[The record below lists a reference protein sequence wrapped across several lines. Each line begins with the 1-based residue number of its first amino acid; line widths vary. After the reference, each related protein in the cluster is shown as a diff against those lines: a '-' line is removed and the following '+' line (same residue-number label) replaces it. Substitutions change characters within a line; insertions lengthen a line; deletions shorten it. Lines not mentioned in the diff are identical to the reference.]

1 MIRLGK
7 RGAFALGVLG
17 ALALGALVAPGIA
30 VLTGF
35 DPQGTDLLKRYLPP
49 SWDHPLGTDE
59 LGRDVAM
66 RLLYGARVSL
76 AVGLAAALAASTIG
90 TAIGLAAG
98 YLGGRV
104 DRILMRMT
112 DGVLSLP
119 VLPVLIV
126 LAAVDPA
133 KLGLPQGQTA
143 DLGRIV
149 IIVAA
154 FGWPKVAR
162 LVRGSALALRERDFV
177 RAARALGAT
186 RLRIM
191 LTHVLPNCATPI
203 LVATA
208 LAVGGTI
215 LYESVLSFLGLGIQP
230 PTPSWG
236 NMLTGAQETI
246 WQAPWLAIWPGVAIL
261 LAVAAINLLADAIQ
275 DRFDPRIHRQ

>member
-7 RGAFALGVLG
+7 RGAFALCALG
-17 ALALGALVAPGIA
+17 ALALGALAAPLVAAAI
-30 VLTGF
+30 GF
-35 DPQGTDLLKRYLPP
+35 DPQETDLLKRYLAP
-49 SWDHPLGTDE
+49 SWEHPLGTDE

-90 TAIGLAAG
+90 TAIGLVAG
-98 YLGGRV
+98 TLGGRV
-104 DRILMRMT
+104 DRVLMRCT
-112 DGVLSLP
+112 DGVLALP

-133 KLGLPQGQTA
+133 KLGLPQGEAA
-143 DLGRIV
+143 DLARIV
-149 IIVAA
+149 FIVAA

-162 LVRGSALALRERDFV
+162 LVRGQALALRERDFV
-177 RAARALGAT
+177 RAARALGAS
-186 RLRIM
+186 RARIM
-191 LTHVLPNCATPI
+191 LAHVLPNCATPI

-208 LAVGGTI
+208 LAAGGTI

-246 WQAPWLAIWPGVAIL
+246 WQAPWLAIWPGLAIL
-261 LAVAAINLLADAIQ
+261 LAVASINLLADAIQ
-275 DRFDPRIHRQ
+275 DRFDPRARR

>member
-7 RGAFALGVLG
+7 HGAFALAVLG
-17 ALALGALVAPGIA
+17 ALALGALAAPGIA
-30 VLTGF
+30 ALTGY
-35 DPQGTDLLKRYLPP
+35 DPQGTDLLKRYLAP

-90 TAIGLAAG
+90 TAIGLISG

-104 DRILMRMT
+104 DRVLMRCT
-112 DGVLSLP
+112 DGVLALP
-119 VLPVLIV
+119 ALPVLIV

-133 KLGLPQGQTA
+133 KLGLPQGEAA

-149 IIVAA
+149 VIVAA

-162 LVRGSALALRERDFV
+162 LVRGTTLALREREFV
-177 RAARALGAT
+177 RAAAALGAT
-186 RLRIM
+186 RARIV
-191 LTHVLPNCATPI
+191 LAHVLPNCATPI

-215 LYESVLSFLGLGIQP
+215 LYESMLSFLGLGIQP

-246 WQAPWLAIWPGVAIL
+246 WQAPWLAIWPGLAIL
-261 LAVAAINLLADAIQ
+261 LAVASVNLLADAIQ
-275 DRFDPRIHRQ
+275 DRFDPRARRQ

>member
-1 MIRLGK
+1 MTRLGL
-7 RGAFALGVLG
+7 RGAFALAVLG
-17 ALALGALVAPGIA
+17 ALALGALAAPGIA
-30 VLTGF
+30 ALTGF
-35 DPQGTDLLKRYLPP
+35 DPAGTDLLKRYAPP

-90 TAIGLAAG
+90 TAIGLVAG
-98 YLGGRV
+98 YLGGAV
-104 DRILMRMT
+104 DRALMRAT

-133 KLGLPQGQTA
+133 KLGLPQGELA
-143 DLGRIV
+143 DLGKIV
-149 IIVAA
+149 AIVAA

-162 LVRGSALALRERDFV
+162 LVRGQALAVRERDFV
-177 RAARALGAT
+177 RAARALGAS
-186 RLRIM
+186 RARIM
-191 LTHVLPNCATPI
+191 LAHVLPNCATPI

-246 WQAPWLAIWPGVAIL
+246 WQAPWLAIWPGLAIL
-261 LAVAAINLLADAIQ
+261 LAVASINLLADALQ
-275 DRFDPRIHRQ
+275 DRFDPRRRAQ

>member
-7 RGAFALGVLG
+7 RGTFALGVLSI
-17 ALALGALVAPGIA
+17 LALGAMLAPGIA
-30 VLTGF
+30 ALTGY
-35 DPQGTDLLKRYLPP
+35 DPQGTDLLKRYLAP

-90 TAIGLAAG
+90 TAIGLVAG

-104 DRILMRMT
+104 DRVLMRVT

-133 KLGLPQGQTA
+133 KLGLPQGEAA
-143 DLGRIV
+143 DLARIV
-149 IIVAA
+149 AIVAA

-162 LVRGSALALRERDFV
+162 LVRGHALVLRERDFV

-230 PTPSWG
+230 PIPSWG

-246 WQAPWLAIWPGVAIL
+246 WQAPWLAIWPGIAIL
-261 LAVAAINLLADAIQ
+261 LAVAAINLLADALQ
-275 DRFDPRIHRQ
+275 DRFDPRARGQ

>member
-7 RGAFALGVLG
+7 RGTFALTALGV
-17 ALALGALVAPGIA
+17 LALGALAAPAIA
-30 VLTGF
+30 ALTGF
-35 DPQGTDLLKRYLPP
+35 DPQGTDLLKRYQAP

-90 TAIGLAAG
+90 TAIGLIAG

-104 DRILMRMT
+104 DRVLMRCT
-112 DGVLSLP
+112 DGVLALP
-119 VLPVLIV
+119 ALPVLIV
-126 LAAVDPA
+126 LAAIDPA
-133 KLGLPQGQTA
+133 KLGLPQSGSA
-143 DLGRIV
+143 DLARIV
-149 IIVAA
+149 LIVAA

-162 LVRGSALALRERDFV
+162 LVRGTALALRERDFV
-177 RAARALGAT
+177 RAAAALGAT
-186 RLRIM
+186 RMRIM
-191 LTHVLPNCATPI
+191 LAHVLPNCATPI

-230 PTPSWG
+230 PIPSWG

-246 WQAPWLAIWPGVAIL
+246 WQAPWLAIWPGLAIL
-261 LAVAAINLLADAIQ
+261 LAVASVNLLADAIQ
-275 DRFDPRIHRQ
+275 DRFDPRARGQ

>member
-1 MIRLGK
+1 M
-7 RGAFALGVLG
+7 RGAFALAVLG
-17 ALALGALVAPGIA
+17 ALALGALAAPGIA
-30 VLTGF
+30 ALTGF
-35 DPQGTDLLKRYLPP
+35 DPAGTDLLKRYAPP

-90 TAIGLAAG
+90 TAIGLVAG
-98 YLGGRV
+98 YLGGAV
-104 DRILMRMT
+104 DRALMRAT

-133 KLGLPQGQTA
+133 KLGLPQGEFT
-143 DLGRIV
+143 DLGKIV
-149 IIVAA
+149 AIVAA

-162 LVRGSALALRERDFV
+162 LVRGQALAVRERDFV
-177 RAARALGAT
+177 RAARALGAS
-186 RLRIM
+186 RARIM
-191 LTHVLPNCATPI
+191 LAHVLPNCATPI

-246 WQAPWLAIWPGVAIL
+246 WQAPWLAIWPGLAIL
-261 LAVAAINLLADAIQ
+261 LAVASINLLADALQ
-275 DRFDPRIHRQ
+275 DRFDPRRRAQ

>member
-1 MIRLGK
+1 MTRLGL
-7 RGAFALGVLG
+7 RGAFALAVLG
-17 ALALGALVAPGIA
+17 ALALGALAAPGIA
-30 VLTGF
+30 ALTGF
-35 DPQGTDLLKRYLPP
+35 DPAGTDLLKRYAPP

-90 TAIGLAAG
+90 TAIGLIAG
-98 YLGGRV
+98 YLGGAV
-104 DRILMRMT
+104 DRALMRAT

-133 KLGLPQGQTA
+133 KLGLPQGEFT
-143 DLGRIV
+143 DLGKIV
-149 IIVAA
+149 AIVAA

-162 LVRGSALALRERDFV
+162 LVRGQALAVRERDFV
-177 RAARALGAT
+177 RAARALGAS
-186 RLRIM
+186 RARIM
-191 LTHVLPNCATPI
+191 LAHVLPNCATPI

-246 WQAPWLAIWPGVAIL
+246 WQAPWLAIWPGLAIL
-261 LAVAAINLLADAIQ
+261 LAVASINLLADALQ
-275 DRFDPRIHRQ
+275 DRFDPRRRAQ